1 MAKYGLGM
9 DVLTAARQRIRRIF
23 TDFPV
28 VYVSFSGGKDSGVLL
43 ELAAIEARA
52 RGRRLGVLIV
62 DLEAQ
67 YQLTEDY
74 IRRALQRHQ
83 DVLDVYWV
91 ALPLNLRNAV
101 SSFEPQWMCW
111 EPGKEEMW
119 VRPRPAEAI
128 GDEDFFDFFESGM
141 EFEDFVPKFGDWY
154 SRKHKGRMTACLV
167 GIRAQES
174 LNRYRTIARKDKRR
188 HDGLAWTTMITPTV
202 FNAYPIYDWQV
213 EDIWRYNGRFD
224 VPYNEIYDHMH
235 QAGLTLHQM
244 RLCQPYGDDQ
254 KRGLWLYQLIE
265 PHTWGMVA
273 ARVQGAEF
281 GARTA
286 REIGNISGR
295 IKIIKPDAVTW
306 EEFAQN
312 LLASMPPST
321 AEHFRNKI
329 AVFIRWHQK
338 NNGYTDGIIP
348 DEGPFDYKTPS
359 WKRVVKVLLSYDYW
373 CKGFSMA
380 PPKSQNSYKA
390 YTERTKQ
397 QRHEWGLR
405 GTLQLPPTPQ
415 PDQRRPALAPA
426 APAPAAD
433 GATSSPEPTS

>member
-1 MAKYGLGM
+1 MARRGLGM
-9 DVLTAARQRIRRIF
+9 DVLTAARQRISRLF
-23 TDFPV
+23 TDFPC

-43 ELAAIEARA
+43 ELAANEARR

-74 IRRALQRHQ
+74 IRLMLERHQ

-91 ALPLNLRNAV
+91 ALPINLRNAV
-101 SSFEPQWMCW
+101 SSFEPQWTCW
-111 EPGKEEMW
+111 EPGKEDAW

-128 GDEDFFDFFESGM
+128 GNQDYFDYYEYGM

-154 SRKHKGRMTACLV
+154 SRQHGGKMTACLV
-167 GIRAQES
+167 GIRTQES
-174 LNRYRTIARKDKRR
+174 LNRYRTIASRRKQR
-188 HDGLAWTTMITPTV
+188 HDNLPWTTMISARV
-202 FNAYPIYDWQV
+202 FNGYPIYDWRV
-213 EDIWRYNGRFD
+213 EDIWTYNGREH
-224 VPYNEIYDHMH
+224 VPYNAVYDRMH

-286 REIGNISGR
+286 REVGNVSGR
-295 IKIIKPDAVTW
+295 IKVTKPDSITW
-306 EEFAQN
+306 EQFTQN
-312 LLASMPPST
+312 LLASMPPET
-321 AEHFRNKI
+321 AEHFRVKI

-338 NNGYTDGIIP
+338 NNGYTDGVIP
-348 DEGPFDYKTPS
+348 DEGPMDKKTPS
-359 WKRVVKVLLSYDYW
+359 WKRIVKMLLSYDYW
-373 CKGFSMA
+373 CKEFAMA
-380 PPKSQNSYKA
+380 PPKSKNSYEA
-390 YTERTKQ
+390 YRKRMEIRKQ
-397 QRHEWGLR
+397 EWGFR
-405 GTLQLPPTPQ
+405 GTV
-415 PDQRRPALAPA
+415 
-426 APAPAAD
+426 
-433 GATSSPEPTS
+433 

>member
-1 MAKYGLGM
+1 MARRGLGM
-9 DVLTAARQRIRRIF
+9 DVLTAARQRIARLF
-23 TDFPV
+23 TDFPC

-43 ELAAIEARA
+43 ELAANEARR

-74 IRRALQRHQ
+74 IRLMLKRHE

-91 ALPLNLRNAV
+91 ALPINLRNAV
-101 SSFEPQWMCW
+101 SSFEPQWTCW
-111 EPGKEEMW
+111 EPGKEDAW

-128 GDEDFFDFFESGM
+128 GETDYFDFYEYGM

-154 SRKHKGRMTACLV
+154 SRQHGGKMTACLV
-167 GIRAQES
+167 GIRTQES
-174 LNRYRTIARKDKRR
+174 LNRYRTIASRRKQR
-188 HDGLAWTTMITPTV
+188 HDNLPWTTMISARV
-202 FNAYPIYDWQV
+202 FNAYPIYDWRV
-213 EDIWRYNGRFD
+213 EDIWTYNGRER
-224 VPYNEIYDHMH
+224 VPYNAVYDRMH

-286 REIGNISGR
+286 REIGNVSGR
-295 IKIIKPDAVTW
+295 IKVTKPDSITW
-306 EEFAQN
+306 EQFAQN
-312 LLASMPPST
+312 LLASMPPET
-321 AEHFRNKI
+321 AEHFRIKI

-338 NNGYTDGIIP
+338 NNGYTDGVIP
-348 DEGPFDYKTPS
+348 DEGPFDKKTPS
-359 WKRVVKVLLSYDYW
+359 WKRIVKMLLSYDYW
-373 CKGFSMA
+373 CKEFAMA
-380 PPKSQNSYKA
+380 PPKSKNSYEA
-390 YTERTKQ
+390 YKKRMQIRKE
-397 QRHEWGLR
+397 EWGFR
-405 GTLQLPPTPQ
+405 GTV
-415 PDQRRPALAPA
+415 
-426 APAPAAD
+426 
-433 GATSSPEPTS
+433 